1 MRTHVG
7 QGILF
12 ASEAAP
18 VAPAEPVSRA
28 LPPRAAALLLALVAA
43 LLLLRLGAVPLL
55 GPDEPRYAR
64 VAVEME
70 RAGEWVTP
78 TLQGEPWLE
87 KPPLYYWAAGLAYRA
102 IGENETAAR
111 LPSVVAAVVM
121 VGATALVGARLFGAA
136 VGLHA
141 GFVLGLSLLPFAY
154 GRAASMDML
163 LAACVTVA
171 QGLIALRLL
180 GIAGRLAMPVAGV
193 FIGLGLLAKGP
204 LGLLLPVLATGSY
217 LLLARDRDA
226 WRRILSPAAMILAAA
241 VALPWYVMAWRENG
255 QAFVD
260 VFLLNH
266 NLQRFTSTIH
276 RHPGPFYYYVPIALL
291 GLAPWSGLVGPAF
304 ARIRPRTSGAERLVL
319 LWFLVPFVF
328 FSLAGSKLPGYIL
341 PCLPPLALLMG
352 RLADTWTREGAG
364 SGGRVASL
372 VGLAVSACVA
382 AAPLVLRGQGDP
394 HWRAL
399 GPLGAWSLIVAFL
412 FSREV
417 GADPARALRLLRIG
431 AAGTLLLVVLAA
443 PPLLSA
449 RESGRT
455 LFLPANGREVLVWN
469 AWRTAWMAG
478 YFYND
483 GRVRPVEGLDAIVSA
498 SAAGPVLVL
507 AGPGE
512 RRTLA
517 GTPSLEVV
525 PLAEGPRRNAL
536 LLVTAASAINS
547 PAPVSS
553 R

>member
-12 ASEAAP
+12 PTETAP
-18 VAPAEPVSRA
+18 SPAPEPTSRA

-64 VAVEME
+64 VAVEMK

-78 TLQGEPWLE
+78 TLQGEAWLE

-102 IGENETAAR
+102 LGESETAAR
-111 LPSVVAAVVM
+111 LPSVLAAVLM
-121 VGATALVGARLFGAA
+121 VGATALVGARVFGAA
-136 VGLHA
+136 AGLHA
-141 GFVLGLSLLPFAY
+141 GFVLGLAVLPFAY
-154 GRAASMDML
+154 GRAASMDMM
-163 LAACVTVA
+163 LAACVTIA
-171 QGLIALRLL
+171 QGLVALRLL
-180 GIAGRLAMPVAGV
+180 GIAGRLAMPAAGV
-193 FIGLGLLAKGP
+193 FVGLGLLAKGP
-204 LGLLLPVLATGSY
+204 LGLLLPALATGSY
-217 LLLARDRDA
+217 LLLTRDRDA
-226 WRRILSPAAMILAAA
+226 WRRILSPAAAILAMA
-241 VALPWYVMAWRENG
+241 VALPWYVLAWRENG

-276 RHPGPFYYYVPIALL
+276 RHPGPFYYYVPVVLL
-291 GLAPWSGLVGPAF
+291 GLAPWSGLVGPAL
-304 ARIRPRTSGAERLVL
+304 ARVRPRASSAERLVL
-319 LWFLVPFVF
+319 LWFLLPFVF

-341 PCLPPLALLMG
+341 PCLPPLALLAG
-352 RLADTWTREGAG
+352 RLADAWTREETAF
-364 SGGRVASL
+364 GGRVAAL
-372 VGLAVSACVA
+372 VGLAVAASVA
-382 AAPLVLRGQGDP
+382 AAPLVLRAQGDP

-399 GPLGAWSLIVAFL
+399 GPLAAWSLIVAFL
-412 FSREV
+412 FSRAI
-417 GADPARALRLLRIG
+417 GADPPRALRLLRIG

-483 GRVRPVEGLDAIVSA
+483 GRVRPVEGLEAILSA
-498 SAAGPVLVL
+498 TDAGPVLVL
-507 AGPGE
+507 AGPRE

-517 GTPSLEVV
+517 ETPALEVLT
-525 PLAEGPRRNAL
+525 LAEGPRRNAL
-536 LLVTAASAINS
+536 LMARRAVTPRGTA
-547 PAPVSS
+547 